1 MHSILLYALQYFYL
15 FYVIIGASCI
25 STHDMNPIIIK
36 NERKEKSRNPVFGGQ
51 NWKNYPSCLFCWQ
64 HRNDLLSV
72 SSNYFS
78 NVDCFTGGAF
88 M

>member
-1 MHSILLYALQYFYL
+1 MHLILLYALQYFYL
-15 FYVIIGASCI
+15 FYVTIGASCI

-51 NWKNYPSCLFCWQ
+51 NFGKII
-64 HRNDLLSV
+64 LLVYSV
-72 SSNYFS
+72 GSTEMICYLCHQIIS
-78 NVDCFTGGAF
+78 V